1 METNSTNGT
10 NKLSAIDRALAA
22 AQARKALK
30 VNTDTDM
37 ASAPVVKP
45 KVKDKPK
52 VDSVDKVAEK
62 AAKEALREASR
73 LERAKERE
81 ERRAA
86 KEADKANKGTAH
98 MKKVARAASKLPQ
111 LSDPARTILD
121 EISTNL
127 GRVDQAALALHIQ
140 HFIRVKA
147 TEMSSGR
154 RYQNG
159 QRVRIV
165 AGDLKYIGAIG
176 TIESARPL
184 RCFVNVPGAKKP
196 IYVFTSELEPV
207 EDAAVRT
214 GTEG

>member
-30 VNTDTDM
+30 VNTDGDATD
-37 ASAPVVKP
+37 APVIKS
-45 KVKDKPK
+45 KDKPK
-52 VDSVDKVAEK
+52 VDSADKAAEK
-62 AAKEALREASR
+62 AAKEARRVADR
-73 LERAKERE
+73 LERSKERE
-81 ERRAA
+81 ARRAA
-86 KEADKANKGTAH
+86 KEADKSNKGTAH
-98 MKKVARAASKLPQ
+98 MKKVARAASKLPP
-111 LSDPARTILD
+111 LGDDARALLD

-154 RYQNG
+154 RYQAG
-159 QRVRIV
+159 QKVRIV
-165 AGDLKYIGAIG
+165 AGDLKFIGAIG